1 MEAESKYSNH
11 KAFLFRKN
19 RLSLRHEYEFSA
31 MSYTRTSSH
40 IRFLLFCLAMLSFL
54 PTRAQQR
61 DTQKEYNVDSTLYA
75 YHLRC
80 KTEMSSPVVVR
91 MADTLFRM
99 AARQGDERMQAVALC
114 NKLDYHYYQNK
125 QLDSVLHYVTIVKD
139 FARKTNQPKYYY
151 FVWSKRLINFYIKRH
166 QNNIALYEA
175 NNMMKE
181 AEQEKYMDG
190 IASAYNVLASVYYL
204 KGFINL
210 AIENK
215 EKEIEIILEHD
226 LDKYNLSTAYSTLVD
241 LYCGAEEM
249 DKASDCLKKCAA
261 CIYSSTQEFYYY
273 IRTAQ
278 YYLLVEDHKQS
289 WEYLQKAKVLSD
301 SKKEVHKNLL
311 DYYNMLK
318 KYYRLTKQ
326 FEKALKV
333 QDYIMANFK
342 LGNMSYIDDK
352 LNRASI
358 YYQMGN
364 MNKAARYYREY
375 YLLNDS
381 TKNVNEDITASEFA
395 AMLGVERLN
404 LEKSKLQQEM
414 QQRDL
419 ANKQRIIIF
428 LIVLLVLAFFIFY
441 REHLL
446 NGRLR
451 NSQRQLSDKNREL
464 LESQKALE
472 LAKERAEDGSRMKSE
487 FIQNMSHEIRTPLNS
502 IVGFSQI
509 LSSYFSDND
518 ETKEYAH
525 IIEQNST
532 SLLQLITDVLDLS
545 YLDGEHD
552 IPTQTI
558 ADITGV
564 CQTCIDQVRALLKP
578 DVKLIFTPERKEF
591 TMQTNPD
598 RISQILMNLLQNAAK
613 FTKQGSITLSYHIRE
628 DEKLVL
634 IYVTDTGVGIP
645 ADKQEAVFER
655 FTKLDTFVPGTG
667 LGLSISRMI
676 AEKMGGSL
684 VIDHT
689 YSTGCR
695 FVLTL
700 PLL

>member
-1 MEAESKYSNH
+1 
-11 KAFLFRKN
+11 
-19 RLSLRHEYEFSA
+19 
-31 MSYTRTSSH
+31 MSITRTSLHTLIILISL
-40 IRFLLFCLAMLSFL
+40 ITLCSPLAK
-54 PTRAQQR
+54 AQQR
-61 DTQKEYNVDSTLYA
+61 DTQKEYNVDSTLYV
-75 YHLRC
+75 YYLRC
-80 KTEMSSPVVVR
+80 KTEMSSPVVVQ

-99 AARQGDERMQAVALC
+99 AGKKGDERMQAVALC

-125 QLDSVLHYVTIVKD
+125 QLDSVLHYVNIVKD

-190 IASAYNVLASVYYL
+190 IASAYNILASVYFL
-204 KGFINL
+204 KGFYNL

-226 LDKYNLSTAYSTLVD
+226 LDKYNLSTAYSTLTD
-241 LYCGAEEM
+241 YCCGAKET
-249 DKASDCLKKCAA
+249 DKAYKYLQQCASY
-261 CIYSSTQEFYYY
+261 IYSSAQEFYYY

-278 YYLLVEDHKQS
+278 YYLLIEDYKES
-289 WEYLQKAKVLSD
+289 WEFLQKAKALSD
-301 SKKEVHKNLL
+301 NKKEVHKNLL
-311 DYYNMLK
+311 DYYNTLK
-318 KYYRLTKQ
+318 KYYRMTGKY
-326 FEKALKV
+326 EKALEV
-333 QDYIMANFK
+333 QNYITTNFK
-342 LGNMSYIDDK
+342 LGNLNYIEDK

-358 YYQMGN
+358 YYQMGD
-364 MNKAARYYREY
+364 MGEAARYYREY
-375 YLLNDS
+375 YVLNDS
-381 TKNVNEDITASEFA
+381 ARAVNEDITASEFA

-428 LIVLLVLAFFIFY
+428 LVALLVLGFIIFY

-451 NSQRQLSDKNREL
+451 ISQKQLSEKNREL
-464 LESQKALE
+464 LASQEALE
-472 LAKERAEDGSRMKSE
+472 RAKERAEEGSRMKSE

-545 YLDGEHD
+545 YLDGERD

-564 CQTCIDQVRALLKP
+564 CQTCVDQVRAQLKP
-578 DVKLIFTPERKEF
+578 DVKLIFDPERQEF

-628 DEKLVL
+628 DEKVIL

-684 VIDHT
+684 IIDTT